1 VDRRAL
7 QRIGAA
13 AIIAGMMTA
22 NIPACVIR
30 IGPGGDNDSGNQSGG
45 NPSENNDGQTGG
57 DQFTPEEQA
66 AFDNLEKADPV
77 EASKALLMSE
87 YTAYALVGFVENS
100 GVDPATLDEA
110 TLNQLIEQ
118 YTPIAWQQAQDWVTT
133 LDPSLI
139 PLAGFK
145 PDYAC
150 VEQYGCDYMQKCD
163 FDNGTSAACTIV
175 GCGKGPCPI
184 CPKLFDLSSLIVKNW
199 CLFTCQTGTGAIVG
213 VKIVLHVALFGRRGR
228 CILLENPIP

>member
-1 VDRRAL
+1 MVRRAF

-13 AIIAGMMTA
+13 IALAGMIMA

-30 IGPGGDNDSGNQSGG
+30 IGPGGDNDSGSLSEGSDG
-45 NPSENNDGQTGG
+45 NATE

-66 AFDNLEKADPV
+66 ALDNLEKADPV
-77 EASKALLMSE
+77 EASRALLLSQ
-87 YTAYALVGFVENS
+87 YTAYALAGFIESS
-100 GVDPATLDEA
+100 GADPEALDEA
-110 TLNQLIEQ
+110 TLNQLIDE
-118 YTPIAWQQAQDWVTT
+118 YSPIAWQQAQDWMAT

-145 PDYAC
+145 PDYSC
-150 VEQYGCDYMQKCD
+150 VEKFGCDYMQKCD

-175 GCGKGPCPI
+175 GCGNGPCPI
-184 CPKLFDLSSLIVKNW
+184 CPKLFDLASLVVKNW

-213 VKIVLHVALFGRRGR
+213 VKIVLHIALFGKRGR
-228 CILLENPIP
+228 CILLEKPIP